1 MARSNRRSERRA
13 RRRAFNG
20 QSEDVNPMDFL
31 SNLSDAMLVLA
42 VGIMVALVL
51 HWNVDLEAK
60 QQEQQQQEQQQEQVV
75 SFQDD
80 QMEDQD
86 KVPETATEA
95 GQVYYDAASD
105 TYYIVGNDGQTQT
118 VGE

>member
-1 MARSNRRSERRA
+1 MKRLIAS
-13 RRRAFNG
+13 
-20 QSEDVNPMDFL
+20 V
-31 SNLSDAMLVLA
+31 
-42 VGIMVALVL
+42 IMVALVL

-86 KVPETATEA
+86 KVPDTATEA